1 MNSHCTPDPSIAMT
15 LSVEHTPMSLRLPA
29 GTVIFTVRGETW
41 ITQERVAADIIL
53 GPGERYDVSS
63 REQIVI
69 SATGQSAV
77 VHVVA
82 PESALARRARDVH
95 DYARRCAT
103 MLRREAADRAASV
116 AADAIR
122 STALRLRA
130 LMTPH
135 RRTATF

>member
-29 GTVIFTVRGETW
+29 GAVIFTVRGETW
-41 ITQERVAADIIL
+41 ITQERVAGDIIL

-63 REQIVI
+63 RAQIVI

-77 VHVVA
+77 VHVVK
-82 PESALARRARDVH
+82 PESALARCARDVH
-95 DYARRCAT
+95 DYARHCAGT
-103 MLRREAADRAASV
+103 LRREAADRAASFV
-116 AADAIR
+116 AHAIR

-130 LMTPH
+130 LVTLH